1 MRLDKG
7 TWLDCICQ
15 QNPQNPS
22 WFWCHRI
29 CFYLSLIWCDWNS
42 KEAVSS
48 CHSWKNVKDAI
59 FAQFWACQF
68 KRILC
73 EMRACPLRTPPFSLS
88 SRHDIAKSIL
98 PVFFFRCFA
107 VPQNASSSTST
118 PFKRMHKKDRKEE
131 AKGDLLGSSFFF
143 VHHHTDDS
151 NNELAKK
158 TSSAKNFSKRQQQY
172 IYDSNRC
179 KIVNGTLILLIFKNH
194 IV

>member
-1 MRLDKG
+1 
-7 TWLDCICQ
+7 
-15 QNPQNPS
+15 
-22 WFWCHRI
+22 
-29 CFYLSLIWCDWNS
+29 
-42 KEAVSS
+42 
-48 CHSWKNVKDAI
+48 
-59 FAQFWACQF
+59 
-68 KRILC
+68 
-73 EMRACPLRTPPFSLS
+73 
-88 SRHDIAKSIL
+88 
-98 PVFFFRCFA
+98 
-107 VPQNASSSTST
+107 
-118 PFKRMHKKDRKEE
+118 MHKKDRKEE